1 MFNSQEYK
9 VSRHHMIMKCSTII
23 TQHIQWFMDKVVPDD
38 DEYLA
43 NQQDHQD
50 VREVSLLFKEKH
62 FGSEKWTVDVPV
74 TGFANFMPF
83 FSFQRNE
90 IDAEE

>member
-1 MFNSQEYK
+1 MERILQ
-9 VSRHHMIMKCSTII
+9 
-23 TQHIQWFMDKVVPDD
+23 DG
-38 DEYLA
+38 DEC
-43 NQQDHQD
+43 NDFSHGHED

-83 FSFQRNE
+83 FSF
-90 IDAEE
+90 